1 MATTH
6 IRNMT
11 TDRQRDALRAVSE
24 ELHALALRRAEQ
36 HARQQEQ
43 PR

>member
-24 ELHALALRRAEQ
+24 ELHALAARRAEQ
-36 HARQQEQ
+36 HAKEDR
-43 PR
+43 R

>member
-24 ELHALALRRAEQ
+24 ELHALALRRE
-36 HARQQEQ
+36 ARRRAQEE
-43 PR
+43 RR